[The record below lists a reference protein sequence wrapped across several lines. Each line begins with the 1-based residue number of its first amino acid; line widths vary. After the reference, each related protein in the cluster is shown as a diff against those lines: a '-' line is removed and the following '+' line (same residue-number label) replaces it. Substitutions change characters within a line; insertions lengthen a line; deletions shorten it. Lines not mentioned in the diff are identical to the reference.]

1 MQTLLGDVKAGL
13 VDVILVYKVD
23 RLTRSLADFAKL
35 VELFDTHGVSF
46 VSVTQ
51 SFNTTS
57 SMGRLTLNVLLSFAQ
72 FEREVTGERIRDK
85 IDASKKKGIWMGGTV
100 PLGYC
105 VENRKL
111 LINPDEAD
119 TVRMIFEKYLALG
132 SITALLTELNAKGI
146 RTQVRQISSG
156 PIGGVP
162 FTPGPLT
169 YLLKNR
175 IYLGEIQHKEQNYP
189 GEHEAI
195 VDVVLFEAVQARWSH
210 NLDNYR
216 AARTASNAAL
226 LGKIFDD
233 RGNKMTPT
241 YSYKGKLRYR
251 YYVSRALA
259 EGRANE
265 AGSVRRVPAAE
276 VEVKVIEA
284 IRSIG
289 PVRDMGADD
298 ASVLEMAK
306 RVEIKLGKIAIDLTD
321 DAAKILGS
329 TNICVQ
335 WAPKPTKAK
344 RKIIFPHT
352 DPSKD
357 QRPIRTERRDAL
369 LRAVAHGRSWLKE
382 LSNGQITEIDTIAT
396 REGRSERSVQ
406 MMISLAFVAP
416 DIIEAAVRGSL
427 PRGIGLTRLMDLP
440 PLWTDQRQALGLK
453 V

>member
-1 MQTLLGDVKAGL
+1 
-13 VDVILVYKVD
+13 
-23 RLTRSLADFAKL
+23 
-35 VELFDTHGVSF
+35 
-46 VSVTQ
+46 
-51 SFNTTS
+51 
-57 SMGRLTLNVLLSFAQ
+57 
-72 FEREVTGERIRDK
+72 
-85 IDASKKKGIWMGGTV
+85 
-100 PLGYC
+100 
-105 VENRKL
+105 
-111 LINPDEAD
+111 
-119 TVRMIFEKYLALG
+119 
-132 SITALLTELNAKGI
+132 
-146 RTQVRQISSG
+146 
-156 PIGGVP
+156 
-162 FTPGPLT
+162 
-169 YLLKNR
+169 
-175 IYLGEIQHKEQNYP
+175 
-189 GEHEAI
+189 
-195 VDVVLFEAVQARWSH
+195 
-210 NLDNYR
+210 
-216 AARTASNAAL
+216 
-226 LGKIFDD
+226 
-233 RGNKMTPT
+233 
-241 YSYKGKLRYR
+241 
-251 YYVSRALA
+251 
-259 EGRANE
+259 
-265 AGSVRRVPAAE
+265 VPAAE